1 MPSPK
6 ETVGS
11 GPWLNPTVS
20 TMGTLLAPT
29 GTSGAISVLFLA
41 SVAWAPIGVWYVFAY
56 MALKTAAWKSCSGC
70 GSSEVGVPTQG
81 SWACLVVCGMAIA
94 VICIWNVCATWP
106 AQLMGTL
113 LIWMSDTV

>member
-1 MPSPK
+1 
-6 ETVGS
+6 
-11 GPWLNPTVS
+11 
-20 TMGTLLAPT
+20 MGTFLAPT
-29 GTSGAISVLFLA
+29 GTSGAISVLLLA
-41 SVAWAPIGVWYVFAY
+41 RVAWTPTCVWYVLPY
-56 MALKTAAWKSCSGC
+56 VALKTAAWKSCSGC

-81 SWACLVVCGMAIA
+81 TADCLVVCAMAIA